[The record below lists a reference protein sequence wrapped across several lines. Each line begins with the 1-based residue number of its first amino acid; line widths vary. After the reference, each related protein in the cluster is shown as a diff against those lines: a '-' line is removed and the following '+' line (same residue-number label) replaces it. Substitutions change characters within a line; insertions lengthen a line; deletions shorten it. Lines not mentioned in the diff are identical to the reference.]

1 MAAAS
6 QGSSFAALGQLP
18 WAAHRSREHGVSL
31 RILVKALGFGIPFEL
46 ASQPDR
52 EVGQMADGGHP
63 VADIDGKVRILAALH
78 TFEEVIVFSLGIG
91 V

>member
-1 MAAAS
+1 MLGEYLS
-6 QGSSFAALGQLP
+6 WKSRLGQFP
-18 WAAHRSREHGVSL
+18 GAAQRPREHGVGL

-63 VADIDGKVRILAALH
+63 VADIDWKLRILAALH
-78 TFEEVIVFSLGIG
+78 TFEEVIVFAFEIG